1 MLVTE
6 HMQAHTFPTVPGH
19 RPPGAPAL
27 AQKHPHIR
35 CQMTEKSVFDLTQS
49 GQALLLLTSH
59 AYCLWVFSS
68 SQPPGWP
75 QYSKLKQILKGDSI
89 PLATP
94 SSLTFDMT
102 ARDSRQLV
110 TFIHCTL
117 SVHFSVVEATV
128 NRVADALQLQ
138 LLKGAQQHS

>member
-1 MLVTE
+1 M
-6 HMQAHTFPTVPGH
+6 
-19 RPPGAPAL
+19 

-75 QYSKLKQILKGDSI
+75 QYSKLKPETDSERGQY
-89 PLATP
+89 PP
-94 SSLTFDMT
+94 SYPKLPH
-102 ARDSRQLV
+102 
-110 TFIHCTL
+110 I
-117 SVHFSVVEATV
+117 
-128 NRVADALQLQ
+128 
-138 LLKGAQQHS
+138 